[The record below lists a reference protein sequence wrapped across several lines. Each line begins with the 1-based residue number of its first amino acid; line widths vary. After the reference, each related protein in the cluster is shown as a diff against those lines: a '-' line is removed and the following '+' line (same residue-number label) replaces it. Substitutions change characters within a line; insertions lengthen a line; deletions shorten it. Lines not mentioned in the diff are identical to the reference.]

1 MLKEQSVISRISPF
15 VIIIPEF
22 VSIDLSFVIV
32 IVFLS
37 RIEMQLSDM
46 LVEPFCDA
54 VSWSGKMKTT
64 ATS

>member
-22 VSIDLSFVIV
+22 VSIDLSFVII

-37 RIEMQLSDM
+37 RIEMQLPDM

-54 VSWSGKMKTT
+54 VSWSGEMKTT